1 MHRSDWPAE
10 RVILLTLKLVLCRQR
25 RITLRPVY
33 SIGFLNY
40 NLEHADKTLWDR
52 DHLVSEYIF
61 TEKRT
66 GEVAP
71 PTISAIFVELARF
84 AFNEKKKLLY
94 ERSIMKERD
103 IIAQREY
110 AVEESFNDGYDKG
123 LKEGARETAINT
135 AKSALM
141 NGLAPE
147 LVATITGLDID
158 EVLSLKVD

>member
-1 MHRSDWPAE
+1 
-10 RVILLTLKLVLCRQR
+10 
-25 RITLRPVY
+25 
-33 SIGFLNY
+33 
-40 NLEHADKTLWDR
+40 
-52 DHLVSEYIF
+52 
-61 TEKRT
+61 
-66 GEVAP
+66 
-71 PTISAIFVELARF
+71 
-84 AFNEKKKLLY
+84 
-94 ERSIMKERD
+94 MKERD